1 MITFTDK
8 TRSTPRIAY
17 GLRGDAGSPVLLIM
31 GFGMSGSAWVPQART
46 LSETHR
52 CCMYDHL
59 GVGASDAGPA
69 FPTIASMAGDA
80 LRLMDE
86 LGWERAHI
94 VGVSMGGMIAQE
106 LALRAQ
112 DRCLSLTLIATH
124 GGAFGASMPRPRA
137 VYLFIKS
144 ILGHGQAR
152 TEALD
157 ELLYPPGVLDSLDPA
172 LKLVGR
178 EADLDEP
185 PSMRTFVGE
194 LSAVYRHRTEA
205 RLGRLRL
212 PTLLVRPGGDILIDP
227 KQTDRLA
234 ERIPNATVIRFE
246 DAGHGVTFHKARE
259 LNAAL
264 LDHFDAADRRDSH
277 PSTDTNHS
285 HHA

>member
-1 MITFTDK
+1 MQ
-8 TRSTPRIAY
+8 IAAT
-17 GLRGDAGSPVLLIM
+17 GPVPSDTVFVRAFAGE
-31 GFGMSGSAWVPQART
+31 F
-46 LSETHR
+46 
-52 CCMYDHL
+52 D
-59 GVGASDAGPA
+59 GV
-69 FPTIASMAGDA
+69 
-80 LRLMDE
+80 
-86 LGWERAHI
+86 
-94 VGVSMGGMIAQE
+94 
-106 LALRAQ
+106 LALYHDQ
-112 DRCLSLTLIATH
+112 
-124 GGAFGASMPRPRA
+124 AFIP
-137 VYLFIKS
+137 
-144 ILGHGQAR
+144 
-152 TEALD
+152 
-157 ELLYPPGVLDSLDPA
+157 

-212 PTLLVRPGGDILIDP
+212 PTLLVRPGGHILIDP